1 MRVAV
6 DGVVEHEGQILLI
19 EYNDARLGRHWG
31 LPGGGV
37 EPGESLHAALRR
49 EVLEETGA
57 HVCVGRLL
65 LVNAYDP
72 ALSGALY
79 SDDHE
84 LRLVFHCTLAA
95 EQEWCTPTLPDP
107 DQIRVGWVPLAELPT
122 IPFLPKIGARLYAS
136 LTGSVREDL
145 FNTVL

>member
-6 DGVVEHEGQILLI
+6 DAVVEHEGQILLI
-19 EYNDARLGRHWG
+19 EYSDPQLGQHWS

-37 EPGESLHAALRR
+37 EPGESIHQALQR

-57 HVCVGRLL
+57 HVIIGRLL
-65 LVNAYDP
+65 LVNEYDP
-72 ALSGALY
+72 ALYGTIY

-84 LRLVFHCTLAA
+84 LRLVFHCSLTA
-95 EQEWCTPTLPDP
+95 EQEWRAPTVPDP
-107 DQIRVGWVPLAELPT
+107 DQIGIGWVPLVELPHVRL
-122 IPFLPKIGARLYAS
+122 LPKIGTRLYAL
-136 LTGSVREDL
+136 LTGSAPEDL

>member
-6 DGVVEHEGQILLI
+6 DAVVEHDGQILLI

-37 EPGESLHAALRR
+37 EPGESIHQALSR

-57 HVCVGRLL
+57 HVLVGRLL
-65 LVNAYDP
+65 LVNEYDP
-72 ALSGALY
+72 VLYGTIY
-79 SDDHE
+79 SDNHE

-95 EQEWCTPTLPDP
+95 EQEWRAPTVPDP
-107 DQIRVGWVPLAELPT
+107 DQIGVGWMPLVELPHVCL
-122 IPFLPKIGARLYAS
+122 LPNIGARLYAL
-136 LTGSVREDL
+136 LTGSAREDL